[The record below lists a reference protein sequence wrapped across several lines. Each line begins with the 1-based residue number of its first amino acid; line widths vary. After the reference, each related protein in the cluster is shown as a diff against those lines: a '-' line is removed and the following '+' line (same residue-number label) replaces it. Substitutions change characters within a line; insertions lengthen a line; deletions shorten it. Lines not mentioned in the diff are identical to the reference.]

1 MFVLACSVAGI
12 MGGAFTIF
20 FWKATKYFIGAW
32 GGFAFGLWIQCFRDG
47 GLIPSVGLRWILYI
61 ACGVV
66 AFVLCT
72 IPKLHWHMLLL
83 ATAFV
88 GSSAFML
95 GVDCYTTAGL
105 KEFYV
110 WNLGFSSLFPK
121 YTSNHIA
128 FPVSQTMEIELGL
141 IGAVAL
147 MGGAVQLRILRVL
160 QRKLKEIAEE
170 QRRRDEE
177 AELNMS
183 DRFVELAKEKE
194 EWENDHPSLGTHARS
209 GSGYSGTPLM
219 KEFPTSGSNEGRS
232 STFTLVGGRARHTSG
247 VSDFMAA
254 PMPDDDLK
262 RTARSS
268 QAAGTLLPHLNL
280 GIGIQDDV
288 PAGFITDRE
297 PEVGKEAR
305 EAQRAKISAEL
316 NDLVRKEE
324 LLAEIQTI
332 RRSID
337 ALRSETP
344 GVDSDD
350 SRSRKVSLTSRRTLS
365 YDLDNAITPRPHT
378 RPPRQP
384 DPRGRALSMELSKL
398 VDAPPLGASISR
410 PTSVPLPKDEDWDA
424 YVRDRKLLQPPS
436 GVTAPIPTTPVSAT
450 MPNAQRLPIPQ
461 AVTHALV
468 QRKHRE
474 SMLEVSGNDSTPKD
488 TSDEDVP
495 IAVALSGVARLQMK
509 KSQSHTSS
517 HMPAVLLQ
525 PPGHAPV
532 FEQPPPNT
540 IPHILT
546 RPRPSKNAPEPNPN
560 IPIVL
565 PPTRPIKAAAQDTA
579 SNVPF
584 ILPRGNVVSPV
595 PQKAEPQRIAT
606 FEELEERHRQK
617 MRGLQNP
624 ITQAEKDSAD
634 LAAAKSRWERS
645 MAIEREVVNRRQAEK
660 VAEREREEKEKRK
673 SDDGSGKRGSTT
685 GGGKPGDRSHGANTL
700 SAGKLAV
707 AGGGPNASSTSK
719 RQSMLR
725 VEDWQRYQHD
735 VELGIRPDPRG
746 SKRDSRT
753 LVNAT
758 VPFPGQ
764 SRGRDGGGDG
774 RRLSGFPRD
783 PPS

>member
-1 MFVLACSVAGI
+1 
-12 MGGAFTIF
+12 
-20 FWKATKYFIGAW
+20 
-32 GGFAFGLWIQCFRDG
+32 
-47 GLIPSVGLRWILYI
+47 
-61 ACGVV
+61 
-66 AFVLCT
+66 
-72 IPKLHWHMLLL
+72 
-83 ATAFV
+83 
-88 GSSAFML
+88 
-95 GVDCYTTAGL
+95 
-105 KEFYV
+105 
-110 WNLGFSSLFPK
+110 
-121 YTSNHIA
+121 
-128 FPVSQTMEIELGL
+128 MEIELGL

-177 AELNMS
+177 AELNVS
-183 DRFVELAKEKE
+183 DRFAELAKEKE
-194 EWENDHPSLGTHARS
+194 EWENDHPSLARHVRS
-209 GSGYSGTPLM
+209 GSGYSGIPLM
-219 KEFPTSGSNEGRS
+219 KDFPTSGSNEGRS

-254 PMPDDDLK
+254 PMPEDDLK
-262 RTARSS
+262 HTTRSS
-268 QAAGTLLPHLNL
+268 QAPGAHLPHLDL

-288 PAGFITDRE
+288 PAGFITDAE
-297 PEVGKEAR
+297 PEVGKETR
-305 EAQRAKISAEL
+305 EVQRAKISAEL
-316 NDLVRKEE
+316 SELARKEE

-337 ALRSETP
+337 ALRSDTP

-365 YDLDNAITPRPHT
+365 YDLDNAIAPRPHT

-410 PTSVPLPKDEDWDA
+410 PTSVPLPKDDDWDA

-436 GVTAPIPTTPVSAT
+436 GVTAPIPTTPVSAAT

-461 AVTHALV
+461 AVTDALV
-468 QRKHRE
+468 QRKQRE
-474 SMLEVSGNDSTPKD
+474 SMLEVSGNDVSPKD
-488 TSDEDVP
+488 ISDEDLP
-495 IAVALSGVARLQMK
+495 IAATLAGAKMQTK
-509 KSQSHTSS
+509 KPQIHTSS
-517 HMPAVLLQ
+517 NIPAVLLQ

-540 IPHILT
+540 TPHIMT
-546 RPRPSKNAPEPNPN
+546 RARPTKNSPEPNPN
-560 IPIVL
+560 IPVVL
-565 PPTRPIKAAAQDTA
+565 PPARSIRPAAQDAA

-584 ILPRGNVVSPV
+584 ILPRGNVVAPV
-595 PQKAEPQRIAT
+595 PQKAEPPRVAT

-624 ITQAEKDSAD
+624 ITQAEKESAD

-645 MAIEREVVNRRQAEK
+645 MAIEREVVGRRQAEK
-660 VAEREREEKEKRK
+660 VAEREREERAKLK
-673 SDDGSGKRGSTT
+673 SDDGKRGSTT
-685 GGGKPGDRSHGANTL
+685 IDAGKPGDRSSSGNAL
-700 SAGKLAV
+700 SANKV
-707 AGGGPNASSTSK
+707 AAIGGGPNATSSSK

-735 VELGIRPDPRG
+735 IELGVRPDPRG
-746 SKRDSRT
+746 TRRDSRT
-753 LVNAT
+753 VANAT

-764 SRGRDGGGDG
+764 SRGAGDG
-774 RRLSGFPRD
+774 RSSGFLRD

>member
-1 MFVLACSVAGI
+1 
-12 MGGAFTIF
+12 
-20 FWKATKYFIGAW
+20 
-32 GGFAFGLWIQCFRDG
+32 
-47 GLIPSVGLRWILYI
+47 
-61 ACGVV
+61 
-66 AFVLCT
+66 
-72 IPKLHWHMLLL
+72 
-83 ATAFV
+83 
-88 GSSAFML
+88 ML

-105 KEFYV
+105 KEVCNTCGSVFLAAYIFHQFYV
-110 WNLGFSSLFPK
+110 WNLGFKNMFPK
-121 YTSNHIA
+121 YTSNNIA

-177 AELNMS
+177 AELNVS
-183 DRFVELAKEKE
+183 DRFAELVKEKE

-209 GSGYSGTPLM
+209 GSGYSATPLM
-219 KEFPTSGSNEGRS
+219 KEFPASGSNEGRS
-232 STFTLVGGRARHTSG
+232 STFTLVGGRARRASG

-254 PMPDDDLK
+254 AMPDDKVK
-262 RTARSS
+262 RTTRS
-268 QAAGTLLPHLNL
+268 AHAPGTLLPRLDL

-288 PAGFITDRE
+288 PAGFITDAE
-297 PEVGKEAR
+297 PDISKEAK
-305 EAQRAKISAEL
+305 EAQRAQISAEL
-316 NDLVRKEE
+316 GELARKEE

-344 GVDSDD
+344 GIDSDD
-350 SRSRKVSLTSRRTLS
+350 SRSRKISLTSRRTLS
-365 YDLDNAITPRPHT
+365 YDLDNAVTPRPHT

-410 PTSVPLPKDEDWDA
+410 PTSVPLKDGDWDA
-424 YVRDRKLLQPPS
+424 YVRDRKLFQPPS

-461 AVTHALV
+461 AVTEALV
-468 QRKHRE
+468 QRKRRE
-474 SMLEVSGNDSTPKD
+474 SMLDVNGNDTTPKD
-488 TSDEDVP
+488 TSDEDLP
-495 IAVALSGVARLQMK
+495 IAATIAGAPRAQTK
-509 KSQSHTSS
+509 RSQSRPSS
-517 HMPAVLLQ
+517 NIPAVLLQ

-532 FEQPPPNT
+532 FEQPPSNIT
-540 IPHILT
+540 PHILT
-546 RPRPSKNAPEPNPN
+546 RARPVRSSPEPNPN
-560 IPIVL
+560 IPVVL
-565 PPTRPIKAAAQDTA
+565 PPVRLIKPVAQEPA
-579 SNVPF
+579 SHVPF
-584 ILPRGNVVSPV
+584 ILPRGNVVAPV
-595 PQKAEPQRIAT
+595 PQKAEPQRVAT

-624 ITQAEKDSAD
+624 ITQAEKETAD

-645 MAIEREVVNRRQAEK
+645 MAIEREVVSRRQAEK
-660 VAEREREEKEKRK
+660 AAEVEREERAKRK
-673 SDDGSGKRGSTT
+673 LDDGSGKRGSTLMDA
-685 GGGKPGDRSHGANTL
+685 GRPGDRGSSGSPLRAD
-700 SAGKLAV
+700 KLA
-707 AGGGPNASSTSK
+707 AMGGGVNASSSSK

-735 VELGIRPDPRG
+735 IELGVRPDPKGAR
-746 SKRDSRT
+746 RDSRT
-753 LVNAT
+753 PASAT

-764 SRGRDGGGDG
+764 SRARGGPG
-774 RRLSGFPRD
+774 LLRD